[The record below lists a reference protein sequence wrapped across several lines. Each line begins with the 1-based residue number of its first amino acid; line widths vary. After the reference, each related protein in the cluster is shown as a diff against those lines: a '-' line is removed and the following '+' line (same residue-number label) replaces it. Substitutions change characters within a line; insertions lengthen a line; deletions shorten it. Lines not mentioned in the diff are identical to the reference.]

1 MNFIPLAAVVAIV
14 VPVAYLTW
22 ALVDGGGRATR
33 RRIQLNLGLRKKQ
46 DAKGMMPDSLRMAA
60 ERIMPKGYAGWL
72 DKKLGGAGR
81 PAAWPLDKVI
91 VAKPL
96 LALTALILCGLIFL
110 GKSPSAPKLILVL
123 GIGAAC
129 YFLPDLLLN
138 NTAQK
143 RRAVMKLA
151 LPNMLDQMLISV
163 QAGLGFET
171 SMSRAAQNSEGPL
184 ADEFI
189 RTLQDIQVGRSRQ
202 DAYQALADRV
212 DLQELRSFVRAVIQA
227 DQYGIAIAKVLK
239 AQAQELRV
247 KRRQL
252 AEEHAMKIPVKILF
266 PLLFSIMPAMFLVL
280 LGPAIM
286 KIVQTF
292 SGGGL

>member
-1 MNFIPLAAVVAIV
+1 MNIVPLAAVVAIV
-14 VPVAYLTW
+14 APVAYLMFIF
-22 ALVDGGGRATR
+22 VDGGGRAAR

-46 DAKGMMPDSLRMAA
+46 ETKRSTPESLRMAA
-60 ERIMPKGYAGWL
+60 EKIMPQGYAAWL
-72 DKKLGGAGR
+72 DRKLAGAGR
-81 PAAWPLDKVI
+81 PASWPLEKVI

-96 LALTALILCGLIFL
+96 LALFSLILCGMIFL
-110 GKSPSAPKLILVL
+110 GNDPSTPKLLLVL

-143 RRAVMKLA
+143 RRASMKLA

-163 QAGLGFET
+163 QAGLGFES
-171 SMSRAAQNSEGPL
+171 SMARAAQNSEGPL
-184 ADEFI
+184 ADEFV
-189 RTLQDIQVGRSRQ
+189 RTLQDIQVGRARQ
-202 DAYQALADRV
+202 DAYQSLAERV
-212 DLQELRSFVRAVIQA
+212 DLPELRSFVRAVIQA
-227 DQYGIAIAKVLK
+227 DQYGIAIAKVLR

-266 PLLFSIMPAMFLVL
+266 PLLFSIMPAMFIVL

-286 KIVQTF
+286 KIIDTF
-292 SGGGL
+292 AKGL